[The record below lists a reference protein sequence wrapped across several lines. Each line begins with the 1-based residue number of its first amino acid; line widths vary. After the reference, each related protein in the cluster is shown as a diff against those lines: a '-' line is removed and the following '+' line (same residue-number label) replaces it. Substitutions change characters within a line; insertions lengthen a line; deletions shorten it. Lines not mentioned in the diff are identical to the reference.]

1 MVSYAFVIV
10 IVVLVAIVALL
21 FVVAKVFSSIGEKEN
36 ARKRYEAVMIP
47 GVAILTFVISS
58 LLVNTISLWIVG
70 MDPMGEDAPLK
81 HRYALFCYPD
91 TDHKVGDIVNGR
103 NFVVVDEV
111 GGLYMDGDKV
121 YGWRY
126 DVSDRWTKKDFV
138 LDMKTG
144 QLTDAP
150 VEETWKLVPVQQF
163 YNERISQVTKPL
175 GWFSMIIGAL
185 ISFFASRATLLRIRR
200 SNCSNNHIL

>member
-1 MVSYAFVIV
+1 MAVKLLVVLVV
-10 IVVLVAIVALL
+10 IVVIALL
-21 FVVAKVFSSIGEKEN
+21 FAVAKVFSSIGKNEN
-36 ARKRYEAVMIP
+36 ARKRYVAVVVP
-47 GVAILTFVISS
+47 GMAILAFIISS
-58 LLVNTISLWIVG
+58 LLVDTICLWIVG

-81 HRYALFCYPD
+81 HRYALFCYTD
-91 TDHKVGDIVNGR
+91 TGHSAGDIVNGR

-144 QLTDAP
+144 RYADEP
-150 VEETWKLVPVQQF
+150 VEETWKLVPVKQF
-163 YNERISQVTKPL
+163 YNERIAQVTKPL
-175 GWFSMIIGAL
+175 GWISMVVGAF
-185 ISFFASRATLLRIRR
+185 IAFFAGRMTLRRIR
-200 SNCSNNHIL
+200 CSN

>member
-1 MVSYAFVIV
+1 MAVKLLVVLVV
-10 IVVLVAIVALL
+10 IVVIALL
-21 FVVAKVFSSIGEKEN
+21 FAVAKVFSSIGKNEN
-36 ARKRYEAVMIP
+36 TRKRYVAVMVP
-47 GVAILTFVISS
+47 GMAILAFIISS
-58 LLVNTISLWIVG
+58 LLVDTICLWIVG

-81 HRYALFCYPD
+81 HRYALFCYTD
-91 TDHKVGDIVNGR
+91 TGHSAGDIVNGR

-144 QLTDAP
+144 RYADEP
-150 VEETWKLVPVQQF
+150 VEETWKLVPVKQF
-163 YNERISQVTKPL
+163 YDERIAQVTKPL
-175 GWFSMIIGAL
+175 GWISMVVGAF
-185 ISFFASRATLLRIRR
+185 IAFFAGRMTLRRIR
-200 SNCSNNHIL
+200 CSN

>member
-1 MVSYAFVIV
+1 MAVKLLVVLVV
-10 IVVLVAIVALL
+10 IVVIALL
-21 FVVAKVFSSIGEKEN
+21 FAVAKVFSSIGKNEN
-36 ARKRYEAVMIP
+36 ARKRYVAVMVP
-47 GVAILTFVISS
+47 GMAILAFIISS
-58 LLVNTISLWIVG
+58 LLVDTICLWIVG

-81 HRYALFCYPD
+81 HRYALFCYTD
-91 TDHKVGDIVNGR
+91 TGHSAGDIVNGR

-144 QLTDAP
+144 RYADEP
-150 VEETWKLVPVQQF
+150 VEETWKLVPVKQF
-163 YNERISQVTKPL
+163 YNERIAQVTKPL
-175 GWFSMIIGAL
+175 GWISMVVGAF
-185 ISFFASRATLLRIRR
+185 IAFFAGRMTLRRIR
-200 SNCSNNHIL
+200 CSN